1 MQEGTCQA
9 GGHRPHAA
17 GLGGRST
24 LPLSQGL
31 MNLRCRAW
39 TVRGDEL
46 QPPGTLV
53 LDVVVLDVIV
63 VDVVVG
69 AEMVETDSV
78 VGVVESG

>member
-46 QPPGTLV
+46 QPPGALV
-53 LDVVVLDVIV
+53 LDVVVVDGI

-69 AEMVETDSV
+69 AEVVETDSV